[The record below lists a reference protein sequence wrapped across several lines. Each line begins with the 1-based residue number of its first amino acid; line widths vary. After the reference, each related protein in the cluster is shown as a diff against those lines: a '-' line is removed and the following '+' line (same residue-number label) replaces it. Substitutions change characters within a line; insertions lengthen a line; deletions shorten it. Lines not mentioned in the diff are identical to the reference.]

1 MFRFLAPAL
10 VMVPLLNGVPTQAA
24 TIAMNDPLGILK
36 SHAPIVKVEERC
48 GNGYF
53 RDGYGHC
60 RYWYGGESAHRPH
73 EGCPPDRHFVHWM
86 KSRRGILQ
94 VGLLGSPDAGR
105 PAAHCH
111 GRHRSGLADRDLVGG
126 HAPAR
131 QALPNLVSRRRT
143 YFRPLSS
150 TFSILG
156 GETQSLHES
165 I

>member
-60 RYWYGGESAHRPH
+60 RYWYGGEFGASPPRRVPTGSAFRALD
-73 EGCPPDRHFVHWM
+73 E
-86 KSRRGILQ
+86 SRRGILQ

-131 QALPNLVSRRRT
+131 QALPNVVSRRRT

-156 GETQSLHES
+156 GETQSLHEL